1 MMQEMIAVVDRRR
14 LTAPRAMAI
23 AGILFAVLFAVS
35 IVLIRSAIPAN
46 LSSETDWLEKGNKQI
61 VTALTLMPFASIAFL
76 WFIGVIRDRL
86 GDVEEHFFSTIFLGS
101 GLLFLAM
108 VFVAMANAG
117 AILSSAEAIGDA
129 TLQTDV
135 IIFGRAVMLQISNV
149 YALRMAGVFMISLG
163 TAWLRTGLMPR
174 WLIVLTYLLALLL
187 LFVVSLSVWMVLVF
201 PGWVLFV
208 SVYILSMNLHRQPR
222 PAG

>member
-1 MMQEMIAVVDRRR
+1 
-14 LTAPRAMAI
+14 
-23 AGILFAVLFAVS
+23 
-35 IVLIRSAIPAN
+35 
-46 LSSETDWLEKGNKQI
+46 
-61 VTALTLMPFASIAFL
+61 
-76 WFIGVIRDRL
+76 
-86 GDVEEHFFSTIFLGS
+86 
-101 GLLFLAM
+101 M

>member
-1 MMQEMIAVVDRRR
+1 MIKQQRDLR
-14 LTAPRAMAI
+14 LTTPRSAAV
-23 AGILFAVLFAVS
+23 AGIVFALLFAASLTFIRLS
-35 IVLIRSAIPAN
+35 IPGD
-46 LSSETDWLEKGNKQI
+46 LSSEIDWIARGRERLSI
-61 VTALTLMPFASIAFL
+61 ALILMPFAGIAFL